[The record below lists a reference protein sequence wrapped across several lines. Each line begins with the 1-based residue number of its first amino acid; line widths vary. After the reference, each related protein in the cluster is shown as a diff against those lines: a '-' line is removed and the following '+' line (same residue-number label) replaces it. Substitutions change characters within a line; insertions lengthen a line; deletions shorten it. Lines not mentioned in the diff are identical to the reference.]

1 MCQQT
6 SGGLYIVYV
15 LYRLAEQYLIDVA
28 NVSVGL
34 TLDIHYPIQLDGP
47 MALDKLYITQ

>member
-1 MCQQT
+1 M

-15 LYRLAEQYLIDVA
+15 LYRSAEQYLIDVA
-28 NVSVGL
+28 TVSARP
-34 TLDIHYPIQLDGP
+34 TLDIHYPIQSDEL